1 MKLSKLALASIVAAL
16 LMSLSVSAKN
26 EMKRVYMFGIAASFN
41 DSTVYFTAVQEVDS
55 AWIYT
60 KSNSKFLVGRENY
73 SYQLR
78 DYLESRG
85 ENNRTCVVFFGT
97 NHKKLEGQWVKL
109 HDKYT
114 ALPKKKKNK
123 RGGDKPAYHVKVI
136 NNGEF
141 FFKPIEPNEEMQEV
155 KAGKKAK
162 KRK

>member
-1 MKLSKLALASIVAAL
+1 MKLSKLAFTSIVAAL
-16 LMSLSVSAKN
+16 LMSLTVSAKN

-55 AWIYT
+55 AWIYS
-60 KSNSKFLVGRENY
+60 KNKSKFLVSRENY

-85 ENNRTCVVFFGT
+85 ENNRTCAVFFGT
-97 NHKKLEGQWVKL
+97 NHKKVEGQWVKL
-109 HDKYT
+109 HNKYT
-114 ALPKKKKNK
+114 TLPKQKKNK

-141 FFKPIEPNEEMQEV
+141 FFKPITPTEDTQEV
-155 KAGKKAK
+155 KSAK
-162 KRK
+162 KSKKKK

>member
-16 LMSLSVSAKN
+16 LMSLTVSAKN

-60 KSNSKFLVGRENY
+60 KSNSKFLAGRENY

-78 DYLESRG
+78 DYLEAKG
-85 ENNRTCVVFFGT
+85 ENNRTCAVFFGT
-97 NHKKLEGQWVKL
+97 NHKKVEGQWVKL

-123 RGGDKPAYHVKVI
+123 KGGDKPAYRVKVI

-141 FFKPIEPNEEMQEV
+141 FFKPIAPSEEEL
-155 KAGKKAK
+155 GKKAK